1 MALSLLTMTIME
13 NTIQVNK
20 RRSNSIR
27 LKVTSRCE
35 LHCNFCHKEGGSS
48 IEDLCWDRKLQE
60 AILALKQSM
69 NIDEIHFTGGEPT
82 ESKYL
87 GELTQALI
95 SNGFKVKTTTNGLC
109 EKERLITLYSNG
121 LRHLN
126 FSIHT
131 LDPDGLLRIQKR
143 MNSASALKIVDIQK
157 KNILFIKKLGGEV
170 KINTVVSSF
179 DDIESACTVYN
190 FAKDHGISI
199 RFLNNLSKGIESVTA
214 IKVLVQKLNAQR
226 TREEFTIGSSS
237 KTVFYADMDH
247 YEFGVKEIQDFKLQT
262 VCTTCATDCKEHFYG
277 MRLEKKKGEF
287 FVRLCLAKEDKKTFI
302 SLKAF
307 LLSEQFKELKKLTTL
322 N

>member
-1 MALSLLTMTIME
+1 MLVME
-13 NTIQVNK
+13 NTIRVNK
-20 RRSNSIR
+20 RISNSIR

-35 LHCNFCHKEGGSS
+35 LHCNFCHKEGSTS
-48 IEDLCWDRKLQE
+48 IEDLCWDRNLRE
-60 AILALKQSM
+60 AILAFKQSM

-109 EKERLITLYSNG
+109 EKERLIALYSNG
-121 LRHLN
+121 LRYLN

-131 LDPDGLLRIQKR
+131 LDPVGLQRIQKR
-143 MNSASALKIVDIQK
+143 MNIADALKIVDIQK
-157 KNILFIKKLGGEV
+157 KNILLIKKLGAAV
-170 KINTVVSSF
+170 KINTVVSSI

-190 FAKDHGISI
+190 FTKDHGISI
-199 RFLNNLSKGIESVTA
+199 RFLNNLSKGIKSVNA
-214 IKVLVQKLNAQR
+214 IKILVQKLHAQK
-226 TREEFTIGSSS
+226 TREEVTIGSSS
-237 KTVFYADMDH
+237 KTAFYTDRDH

-262 VCTTCATDCKEHFYG
+262 VCATCAIDCKEHFYG
-277 MRLEKKKGEF
+277 MRLEKRNGEL

-302 SLKAF
+302 NLKAF
-307 LLSEQFKELKKLTTL
+307 FLSEQFKELKELTTL